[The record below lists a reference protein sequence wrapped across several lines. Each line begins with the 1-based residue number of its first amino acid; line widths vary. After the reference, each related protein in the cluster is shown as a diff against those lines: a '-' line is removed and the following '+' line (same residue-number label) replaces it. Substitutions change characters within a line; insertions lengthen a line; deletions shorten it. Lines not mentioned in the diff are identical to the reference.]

1 MITLYINDEH
11 CSSVE
16 QLRGYFNKE
25 IKYGSPLF
33 MDLVDYG
40 RAGELA
46 QWLMEQGETELAKA
60 VDSINEKIGDSEY
73 ISLLASAFLGEKNL
87 GKLHNDFI
95 KPLFSDCFNIEDVHA
110 ERSEEKT
117 SIIVVLK
124 AKMIVNETFE
134 FGIQTIWGRR
144 AVNVNSKDR
153 VVGEILSLIFT
164 YRNCPNSSLKEV
176 LVMANDNILR
186 QETFNSSSSAI
197 EIDKANTKEFDDNK
211 VFTLDNIHFNM
222 ILVKSGDFEM
232 GWYDSGSIQDVSI
245 TYDYYIG
252 EIPVTQGLWN
262 YVMERIKVD
271 SDFPQTGVCW
281 KDWHI
286 FISRLNRMLKN
297 ELNGME
303 FRMPTEAEWE
313 YAARG
318 GDPNLDEWDYPF
330 SGSDTADEA
339 KYTDSRNSGLDAAGW
354 YYYNTC
360 NGGITATEIPSSGKE
375 GYGAHQVGQKKHN
388 VLGLYDMS
396 GNVWEWCYDLY
407 DYSTAQRSEKDPTGP
422 DSGSYRVKRGGSW
435 NNGAYDASVYLPAVR
450 HFPI

>member
-164 YRNCPNSSLKEV
+164 YRNRPNSSLKEV

-313 YAARG
+313 YAAQG
-318 GDPNLDEWDYPF
+318 GKFGKNKRYPGSDVLDEIAWYW
-330 SGSDTADEA
+330 
-339 KYTDSRNSGLDAAGW
+339 RNSDQHTHAV
-354 YYYNTC
+354 
-360 NGGITATEIPSSGKE
+360 GK
-375 GYGAHQVGQKKHN
+375 KKPN
-388 VLGLYDMS
+388 ELGLYDMF
-396 GNVWEWCYDLY
+396 GNIREYCLDSHIDRHCKFEQPVNPICLKKRGKYIVTRGGDYNLSDSLEFERIGVSNDYGCDLCGLRLCL
-407 DYSTAQRSEKDPTGP
+407 S
-422 DSGSYRVKRGGSW
+422 SYRYK
-435 NNGAYDASVYLPAVR
+435 NED
-450 HFPI
+450 

>member
-1 MITLYINDEH
+1 MVILYINDEH

-46 QWLMEQGETELAKA
+46 QWLMEQGETELAKE

-73 ISLLASAFLGEKNL
+73 VSLLASAFLGEKNL
-87 GKLHNDFI
+87 GELHNDII

-117 SIIVVLK
+117 NIIVVLK

-144 AVNVNSKDR
+144 AVNVNSKDK

-164 YRNCPNSSLKEV
+164 YRNRPNSSLKEV

-186 QETFNSSSSAI
+186 QETFNNSSSVI
-197 EIDKANTKEFDDNK
+197 EINKAETKEFDDNK
-211 VFTLDNIHFNM
+211 VFTLDNIQFNM

-232 GWYDSGSIQDVSI
+232 GWYDSENPIQDVSI

-252 EIPVTQGLWN
+252 KYPVTQKIWS
-262 YVMERIKVD
+262 YVMKRENVE
-271 SDFPQTGVCW
+271 SNFPKTGVCW

-286 FISRLNRMLKN
+286 FISRLNRMLKK

-313 YAARG
+313 YAAQG
-318 GDPNLDEWDYPF
+318 GKFGKNKRYPGSDVLDEIAWYW
-330 SGSDTADEA
+330 
-339 KYTDSRNSGLDAAGW
+339 RNSDRHTHAV
-354 YYYNTC
+354 
-360 NGGITATEIPSSGKE
+360 GK
-375 GYGAHQVGQKKHN
+375 KKPN
-388 VLGLYDMS
+388 ELGLYDMFGNICEYCLDSYIGRHCEFEQPVNPIYLNKRKQSIVTRGGDYNLSDTLGLNERS
-396 GNVWEWCYDLY
+396 GVSKDF
-407 DYSTAQRSEKDPTGP
+407 DY
-422 DSGSYRVKRGGSW
+422 GSYGLRLCLSSYRYK
-435 NNGAYDASVYLPAVR
+435 NED
-450 HFPI
+450 

>member
-1 MITLYINDEH
+1 MIILYINDEH

-25 IKYGSPLF
+25 FKYDSPLF

-46 QWLMEQGETELAKA
+46 QWLMEQGETELAKD
-60 VDSINEKIGDSEY
+60 VDSINQTIGDSEY
-73 ISLLASAFLGEKNL
+73 VSLLASAILGEKKL
-87 GKLHNDFI
+87 GELHNDII
-95 KPLFSDCFNIEDVHA
+95 KPHFSECFNIEDVHA

-134 FGIQTIWGRR
+134 LGIQTIWGRR
-144 AVNVNSKDR
+144 AVNVNSKDS
-153 VVGEILSLIFT
+153 VVGEILSLKFT
-164 YRNCPNSSLKEV
+164 YRNRPNSSLKEV
-176 LVMANDNILR
+176 LVMVNNNILR
-186 QETFNSSSSAI
+186 QETFNNSSSAI
-197 EIDKANTKEFDDNK
+197 EINKANTKEFDDNK

-232 GWYDSGSIQDVSI
+232 GWYGSGSIQDVSI

-271 SDFPQTGVCW
+271 SDFPKTGVCW

-318 GDPNLDEWDYPF
+318 GKLGKNKKYPGSDDLDEVAWCW
-330 SGSDTADEA
+330 
-339 KYTDSRNSGLDAAGW
+339 RNSDWHTHAV
-354 YYYNTC
+354 
-360 NGGITATEIPSSGKE
+360 GKKE
-375 GYGAHQVGQKKHN
+375 PN
-388 VLGLYDMS
+388 ELGLYDMF
-396 GNVWEWCYDLY
+396 GNVGECCL
-407 DYSTAQRSEKDPTGP
+407 
-422 DSGSYRVKRGGSW
+422 DSYIDKHCNFEQQVNPICLDNSKYITTRGGGYTISHSLE
-435 NNGAYDASVYLPAVR
+435 NEKMGVSKNYAHEDLGLRLCLSSYKYKYED
-450 HFPI
+450 

>member
-1 MITLYINDEH
+1 MIILYINDEH

-16 QLRGYFNKE
+16 QLKEFFNNGVE
-25 IKYGSPLF
+25 YGSPLF

-60 VDSINEKIGDSEY
+60 VDSINQTIGDSEY
-73 ISLLASAFLGEKNL
+73 VSLLASAILGEKKL
-87 GKLHNDFI
+87 GELHNDII
-95 KPLFSDCFNIEDVHA
+95 KPHFSDCFNIEDVHA

-144 AVNVNSKDR
+144 AVNVNSKDS
-153 VVGEILSLIFT
+153 VVGEILSLKFT
-164 YRNCPNSSLKEV
+164 YRNRPNSSLKEV

-197 EIDKANTKEFDDNK
+197 EINKANTKEFDDNK

-222 ILVKSGDFEM
+222 ILVKSGNFEM
-232 GWYDSGSIQDVSI
+232 GWYYSSSIQDVSI

-252 EIPVTQGLWN
+252 EFPVTQGLWN

-271 SDFPQTGVCW
+271 SDFPKTGVCW

-318 GDPNLDEWDYPF
+318 GKLGKNKKYPGSDDLDEVAWCW
-330 SGSDTADEA
+330 
-339 KYTDSRNSGLDAAGW
+339 RNSDVHTHAV
-354 YYYNTC
+354 
-360 NGGITATEIPSSGKE
+360 GKKE
-375 GYGAHQVGQKKHN
+375 PN
-388 VLGLYDMS
+388 ELGLYDMF
-396 GNVWEWCYDLY
+396 GNVGECCLDSHIGRHCNFEQQVNPICL
-407 DYSTAQRSEKDPTGP
+407 DNSEYIIT
-422 DSGSYRVKRGGSW
+422 RGGGYTISDSLEYERRGVPK
-435 NNGAYDASVYLPAVR
+435 NYAHEDLGLRLCLSSYKYKYED
-450 HFPI
+450 

>member
-1 MITLYINDEH
+1 MIILYINDEH

-25 IKYGSPLF
+25 FKYDSPLF

-46 QWLMEQGETELAKA
+46 QWLMEQGETELAKD
-60 VDSINEKIGDSEY
+60 VDSINQTIGDSEY
-73 ISLLASAFLGEKNL
+73 VSLLASAILGEKKL
-87 GKLHNDFI
+87 GELHNDII
-95 KPLFSDCFNIEDVHA
+95 KPHFSECFNIEDVHA

-134 FGIQTIWGRR
+134 LGIQTIWGRR
-144 AVNVNSKDR
+144 AVNVNSKDS
-153 VVGEILSLIFT
+153 VVGEILSLKFT
-164 YRNCPNSSLKEV
+164 YRNRPNSSLKEV
-176 LVMANDNILR
+176 LVMANNNILR
-186 QETFNSSSSAI
+186 QETFNNSSSAI
-197 EIDKANTKEFDDNK
+197 EINKANTKEFDDNK

-232 GWYDSGSIQDVSI
+232 GWYGSGSIQDVSI

-271 SDFPQTGVCW
+271 SDFPKTGVCW

-318 GDPNLDEWDYPF
+318 GKLGKNKKYPGSDDLDEVAWCW
-330 SGSDTADEA
+330 
-339 KYTDSRNSGLDAAGW
+339 RNSDWHTHAV
-354 YYYNTC
+354 
-360 NGGITATEIPSSGKE
+360 GKKE
-375 GYGAHQVGQKKHN
+375 PN
-388 VLGLYDMS
+388 ELGLYDMF
-396 GNVWEWCYDLY
+396 GNVGECCL
-407 DYSTAQRSEKDPTGP
+407 
-422 DSGSYRVKRGGSW
+422 DSYIDKHCNFEQQVNPICLDNSKYITTRGGGYTISHSLE
-435 NNGAYDASVYLPAVR
+435 NEKMGVSKNYAHEDLGLRLCLSSYKYKYED
-450 HFPI
+450 

>member
-1 MITLYINDEH
+1 MTILYINDEY

-16 QLRGYFNKE
+16 QLRGYFNNE

-40 RAGELA
+40 RTGELA
-46 QWLMEQGETELAKA
+46 QWLMEQGETELAKD
-60 VDSINEKIGDSEY
+60 VDSINQTIGDSEY
-73 ISLLASAFLGEKNL
+73 VSLLASAILGEKKL
-87 GKLHNDFI
+87 GELHNDII
-95 KPLFSDCFNIEDVHA
+95 KPYFSDCFNIEDVHA

-144 AVNVNSKDR
+144 AVNVNSKDS
-153 VVGEILSLIFT
+153 VVGEILSLKFT
-164 YRNCPNSSLKEV
+164 YRNRPNSSLKEV

-186 QETFNSSSSAI
+186 QETFNCSSSAI
-197 EIDKANTKEFDDNK
+197 EINKANTKEFDDNK

-232 GWYDSGSIQDVSI
+232 GWYGSGSIQDVSI

-252 EIPVTQGLWN
+252 EFPVTQGLWN
-262 YVMERIKVD
+262 NVMERIKDD
-271 SDFPQTGVCW
+271 SDYPKTGVCW

-318 GDPNLDEWDYPF
+318 GMLGKNKKYPGSDVLDEVAWYW
-330 SGSDTADEA
+330 
-339 KYTDSRNSGLDAAGW
+339 RNSGGHTHAV
-354 YYYNTC
+354 
-360 NGGITATEIPSSGKE
+360 GK
-375 GYGAHQVGQKKHN
+375 KKPN
-388 VLGLYDMS
+388 ELGLYDMF
-396 GNVWEWCYDLY
+396 GNVEECCL
-407 DYSTAQRSEKDPTGP
+407 
-422 DSGSYRVKRGGSW
+422 DSHIGRHCNFEQQVNPICLDNSKYIIARGGDYNMSDSLETERM
-435 NNGAYDASVYLPAVR
+435 GVTKDYDSEHLGLRLCLSSYKYKNED
-450 HFPI
+450 

>member
-1 MITLYINDEH
+1 MVILYINDEH

-16 QLRGYFNKE
+16 QLKGFLNNE

-46 QWLMEQGETELAKA
+46 QWLIEQGETELAKD
-60 VDSINEKIGDSEY
+60 VDSINQTIGDSEY
-73 ISLLASAFLGEKNL
+73 VSLLASAILGEKKF
-87 GKLHNDFI
+87 GELHNDII
-95 KPLFSDCFNIEDVHA
+95 KPHFSDCFNIEDVHA

-144 AVNVNSKDR
+144 AVNINSKDS
-153 VVGEILSLIFT
+153 VVGEILSLKFT
-164 YRNCPNSSLKEV
+164 YRNRPNSSLKEV

-186 QETFNSSSSAI
+186 QENFNSSSSAI
-197 EIDKANTKEFDDNK
+197 EIIKANTKEFDDNK

-222 ILVKSGDFEM
+222 ILVKSGNFEM
-232 GWYDSGSIQDVSI
+232 GWYHSGSIQDVSI

-252 EIPVTQGLWN
+252 EFPVTQGLWN

-271 SDFPQTGVCW
+271 SDFPKTGVCW

-318 GDPNLDEWDYPF
+318 GKLGKNKKYPGSDDLDEVAWCW
-330 SGSDTADEA
+330 
-339 KYTDSRNSGLDAAGW
+339 RNSDWHTHAV
-354 YYYNTC
+354 
-360 NGGITATEIPSSGKE
+360 GKKE
-375 GYGAHQVGQKKHN
+375 PN
-388 VLGLYDMS
+388 ELGLYDMF
-396 GNVWEWCYDLY
+396 GNVGECCLDSHIGRHCNFEQQVNPICL
-407 DYSTAQRSEKDPTGP
+407 DNSEYIIT
-422 DSGSYRVKRGGSW
+422 RGGGYTISHSLE
-435 NNGAYDASVYLPAVR
+435 NERVGVPKNYAPEDLGLRLCLSSYKYKYED
-450 HFPI
+450 